1 MPLNGLPFV
10 LKPIGLV
17 AICGETKEPA
27 KILSTGLNIFFC
39 SNFLSMKLSQCGK
52 KPAFECVT
60 CKSNKWGT
68 IFFIYILLRF
78 GLLLL
83 FAL

>member
-1 MPLNGLPFV
+1 MPLNGFPFV

-52 KPAFECVT
+52 KQHLNVLLVSPI
-60 CKSNKWGT
+60 NGGQ
-68 IFFIYILLRF
+68 FFSF
-78 GLLLL
+78 T
-83 FAL
+83 FC